1 MRLPDLSGRPA
12 IVHFFLGVLTLVPH
26 LGHFAIQFLSI
37 NQRFMVFWRCWIN
50 NFPLFFHRKQ
60 RPKHHVYT
68 FLAQ

>member
-37 NQRFMVFWRCWIN
+37 NQRFMVF
-50 NFPLFFHRKQ
+50 
-60 RPKHHVYT
+60 
-68 FLAQ
+68 